1 MDSETLLPE
10 LVSEIKPAAA
20 LEASPAPGTALT
32 IDCAQ
37 EVIEQ
42 IRAAALAGLRQLSR
56 GGLEVGG
63 LLLGEH
69 IAAERANAIRILSWR
84 PILCEHARGPAF
96 LLIDKDRAELADLLR
111 SLAGES
117 AGTGSQ
123 PLGWFVSHTKGAA
136 ALTDSDHEIYRQF
149 FPEAWQT
156 TLVLNPGRDGN
167 AEASFF
173 IRDVHGRIGRVGQP
187 KFSISP
193 ARQSAPGARGAAAP
207 EQHLKSRRVA
217 GRRAWFERRGWIWL
231 VPVLLAL
238 IVLGT
243 MLDRH
248 TVDQILGW
256 REGVSKPASFGF
268 RASDAGDELRI
279 EWDRNSQAIREAA
292 RASLEIKDGTVTVPI
307 ALDSGRLREGF
318 FNYTRKSG
326 DLELRMTVYPPSG
339 APAQEFTKFVG
350 APGVKRISPE
360 DAAALRRE
368 RDTLKA
374 DVQQLRESLRKESA
388 RNRQLEQT
396 VRILEQRVQVEKL
409 RGPKGAAPSRSRF

>member
-1 MDSETLLPE
+1 MSE
-10 LVSEIKPAAA
+10 VKPAAA
-20 LEASPAPGTALT
+20 LEASPPPGTALT

-69 IAAERANAIRILSWR
+69 TVEGRANAIRILSWR

-96 LLIDKDRAELADLLR
+96 LLTDKDRAELTNLLR
-111 SLAGES
+111 SMTGES
-117 AGTGSQ
+117 STGTQ

-156 TLVLNPGRDGN
+156 TLVLNPGRDGS

-173 IRDVHGRIGRVGQP
+173 VRDVHGRIRPAGQP

-193 ARQSAPGARGAAAP
+193 AKPPVPATRVAAAP
-207 EQHLKSRRVA
+207 EQHLKSRRAA

-231 VPVLLAL
+231 VPALLAL
-238 IVLGT
+238 IVVGT
-243 MLDRH
+243 MLDRS
-248 TVDQILGW
+248 VVNRIMGW

-279 EWDRNSQAIREAA
+279 EWDRNSQTIREAA

-326 DLELRMTVYPPSG
+326 ELELRMTVYPPSG

-350 APGVKRISPE
+350 APAPKRMTPE
-360 DAAALRRE
+360 DAAVLRRE

-374 DVQQLRESLRKESA
+374 DVQQLREALRKESA

-409 RGPKGAAPSRSRF
+409 RGPKSR